1 MSGALRKRRHDRS
14 PDLWRTATWAA
25 PLMFQGVFAVAVGLG
40 WLLINFP
47 INSDAGYSLVIA
59 ISTSVATVAS
69 LLIGVK
75 LEGADSPC
83 RRGQG
88 LALGGA
94 GLAATAVGWSYAL
107 SYLLLLNAS

>member
-1 MSGALRKRRHDRS
+1 MAGGLRSRLRDSS

-25 PLMFQGVFAVAVGLG
+25 PLMVQGVFAVAVGFA
-40 WLLINFP
+40 WLLSRFP
-47 INSDAGYSLVIA
+47 INSDVGRSLVIA
-59 ISTSVATVAS
+59 VATTAATVVS

-75 LEGADSPC
+75 LQRADSPR

-94 GLAATAVGWSYAL
+94 GLAAAAVGWSYAL
-107 SYLLLLNAS
+107 SYLLLLGAP

>member
-1 MSGALRKRRHDRS
+1 MAGALRKRRRDSS

-40 WLLINFP
+40 WLLCRFP
-47 INSDAGYSLVIA
+47 IDSDAGYSIMIA
-59 ISTSVATVAS
+59 VSTTVATVAS

-75 LEGADSPC
+75 LQGADSPR

-94 GLAATAVGWSYAL
+94 GLAAAAVGWSYAL